1 MNRLIKINTM
11 IIFLFIIGCEDK
23 ADDSSSIVIREI
35 TTDNVSAGPY
45 YFNLVTGEKDSTT
58 WHLLYQNKKVPFGP
72 SVYDM
77 PNFSLDNGVLMAVEN
92 SMKKFEEI
100 EEAPSPSAFSPEGGR
115 LQYEGSNAALLYDM
129 QSHKVSTSTENYYV
143 YDTVTH
149 KVFKI
154 YFVEYSSGV
163 VLFRYAELPNK

>member
-1 MNRLIKINTM
+1 M
-11 IIFLFIIGCEDK
+11 
-23 ADDSSSIVIREI
+23 
-35 TTDNVSAGPY
+35 
-45 YFNLVTGEKDSTT
+45 
-58 WHLLYQNKKVPFGP
+58 PFGP

-77 PNFSLDNGVLMAVEN
+77 PNFSLDNGVMMAVDN

-100 EEAPSPSAFSPEGGR
+100 EEAPSPSAFAPEGGR
-115 LQYEGSNAALLYDM
+115 LQYAGSNAALLYDM